1 MPSSVKTVAVLPFE
15 NLTAEPILTQEVTR
29 AVREAVE
36 DRLGLRPAGED
47 QADAVVKGTIQ
58 SYEPD
63 RPLSFT
69 GEQVP
74 TGQPQSRNVD
84 VTKRLVQITLNV
96 RIFNQREGKVLWE
109 KQGLMVQG
117 DYDTRSEKEAGGRKV
132 AIDKLINEIVE
143 GARSQW

>member
-1 MPSSVKTVAVLPFE
+1 MPANVKTVAVLPFE

-58 SYEPD
+58 GYEPD
-63 RPLSFT
+63 LPLSFT
-69 GEQVP
+69 GEQTVP
-74 TGQPQSRNVD
+74 GQPTSRNVE
-84 VTKRLVQITLNV
+84 VTKRSVKITLNV
-96 RIFNQREGKVLWE
+96 RIFNQKEGKVLWE
-109 KQGLMVQG
+109 KQGLVVLG

-132 AIDKLINEIVE
+132 AIDKLINEIVD

>member
-1 MPSSVKTVAVLPFE
+1 
-15 NLTAEPILTQEVTR
+15 
-29 AVREAVE
+29 VE

-58 SYEPD
+58 SYVPD
-63 RPLSFT
+63 QPISFT
-69 GEQVP
+69 GEQVAA
-74 TGQPQSRNVD
+74 GQPQSRNVD